1 MPYAYQL
8 VAEKIL
14 RRIRDGEWGRGTQIP
29 PLNDL
34 ERIFPQ
40 SRMTLYKALQELT
53 KRGYLTMTRGR
64 GTFVRETEERRRVAI
79 LVSPAMNHQGASP
92 FVFQAFR
99 HAHDWFRDNGI
110 DSQLYAEDPLSN
122 SGLPRGMIEELERDR
137 LAGLLSID
145 TLFPT
150 RGIFSA
156 EWRRNAVPLVN
167 IGAIPTPHHLY
178 VDSGAFVDRAVK
190 IAAAHG
196 RRRPALLE
204 KQEHLPE
211 HLSRF
216 NRATAALG
224 MTPCLVPQDDMP
236 ARNLDYER
244 YGFEL
249 IHRYWSCK
257 DRPDALIV
265 PDDVIAKGVAQGA
278 LALRL
283 RVPDDV
289 LIIAMT
295 NRDAKFFYPVDVLSI
310 EVDVRALAVSAS
322 KMLVAL
328 MQGKRV
334 PERSIYM
341 KPRVI
346 QPPPVPAPAPVGR
359 KRRVPREMTP

>member
-14 RRIRDGEWGRGTQIP
+14 RRIRDGEWGRGIQIP
-29 PLNDL
+29 PLNEL

-53 KRGYLTMTRGR
+53 SRGYLTMTRGR

-79 LVSPAMNHQGASP
+79 LVSQAVHHQGASP
-92 FVFQAFR
+92 FAFQAFR

-122 SGLPRGMIEELERDR
+122 SGLPPGMVEELERGR

-145 TLFPT
+145 TLFPS
-150 RGIFSA
+150 RGINTP
-156 EWRRNAVPLVN
+156 EWMRKAIPLVN
-167 IGAIPTPHHLY
+167 IGAIPTAHHLY
-178 VDSGAFVDRAVK
+178 VDSGAFVDRAVN
-190 IAAAHG
+190 IAGSRG
-196 RRRPALLE
+196 RRHPALLE
-204 KQEHLPE
+204 KQEHLSQ
-211 HLSRF
+211 HLARF
-216 NRATAALG
+216 NRASAAMAMSPRL
-224 MTPCLVPQDDMP
+224 LPQDDMP
-236 ARNLDYER
+236 AHNLDFER

-249 IHRYWSCK
+249 IHRYWSCRQ
-257 DRPDALIV
+257 RPDALIV
-265 PDDVIAKGVAQGA
+265 PDDVIAKGVAQGV

-283 RVPDDV
+283 RVPEDV

-295 NRDAKFFYPVDVLSI
+295 NRDAKFFYPVDVLSL
-310 EVDVRALAVSAS
+310 EVDVRALAIDAS

-328 MQGKRV
+328 MQGKHV
-334 PERSIYM
+334 PERSIYV

-346 QPPPVPAPAPVGR
+346 RPAAAPSPR
-359 KRRVPREMTP
+359 KKRRTTKEMMP